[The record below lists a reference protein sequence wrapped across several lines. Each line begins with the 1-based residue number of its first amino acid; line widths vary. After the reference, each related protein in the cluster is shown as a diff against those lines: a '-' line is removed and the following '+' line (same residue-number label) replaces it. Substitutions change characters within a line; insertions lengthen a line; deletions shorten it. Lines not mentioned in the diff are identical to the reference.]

1 MHFVVFDYETDG
13 LSVNNSQILSCGGA
27 IFNDAW
33 EVLDDP
39 LNLTCRLKPGQV
51 PSPEALLVNNI
62 SIDTLQKTNLSY
74 GGMIEQM
81 KKKFDKWSPAV
92 FVTFNGCSFDRELQ
106 RRAYGKI
113 YMIIL
118 I

>member
-1 MHFVVFDYETDG
+1 MHYVIYDYETDG
-13 LSVNNSQILSCGGA
+13 LSVNHSQVISCGA
-27 IFNDAW
+27 VIFNDTW
-33 EVLDDP
+33 QVLDDP

-81 KKKFDKWSPAV
+81 KQKLI
-92 FVTFNGCSFDRELQ
+92 NGRQQYLWDSTRQ
-106 RRAYGKI
+106 V
-113 YMIIL
+113 L